1 MIALTR
7 SVTATPAPGHGS
19 SSLEDE
25 LPRIT
30 RILVLCW
37 PPVWPLS
44 TVRPRD
50 SVCSRPAALGPGRRG
65 ADPAQRS
72 RAASDS
78 EPQAVEVQAFR
89 RAGWLRAEPNVLR
102 LQVRPPSS
110 GASVSVVTHASEQA
124 QTEAAGGSRAR
135 VASDRDRRLELSDLG
150 FLA

>member
-1 MIALTR
+1 MTQCAAAQQLWARAAGGLTR
-7 SVTATPAPGHGS
+7 
-19 SSLEDE
+19 
-25 LPRIT
+25 
-30 RILVLCW
+30 
-37 PPVWPLS
+37 LS
-44 TVRPRD
+44 G
-50 SVCSRPAALGPGRRG
+50 AARR
-65 ADPAQRS
+65 
-72 RAASDS
+72 ASDS

-102 LQVRPPSS
+102 LRPPSS